1 MMMKRSISEALIGA
15 LPKTDNAKEFLV
27 AIGQKFQFSDKAE
40 TGELMG
46 KLMGMRYDGIGG
58 IREFIMKMVNVANRL
73 SDLKI
78 SVPET
83 FLVHQ
88 ILGILPSQFN
98 QLKTSYNTQKEV
110 WSINEL
116 ISFCAQEEERM
127 RRETG
132 ETVNVVFK
140 PGPKKSFNSK
150 RSKSQDQGGGK
161 KQGQTHKIEGPK
173 AAIQKDKVCWFC
185 GNAGHKK
192 VDCYKFKSWKD
203 KKNKLGGNLLAFV
216 CLESSLIDVPLNS
229 WWFDSGATVHIANSL
244 QGFKSKRRPSEDE
257 KYLYVGNGVQVEIE
271 LIGVV
276 SLKLESGYE
285 LVLENILYV
294 PSMRRNLISIS
305 ALDQAGYAFDI
316 KNGIFKVFFDSNFLA
331 WESHQNCVRV
341 LLTVVESI
349 MESMVRLG
357 QFMGPFAKYLQDCG
371 IVAQYTMPGTPE
383 QNGVAERRNRTLMD
397 MVRSMMSRSNLPKSL
412 WGEAL
417 KTAMYILNR
426 VPTKSV
432 PRTPF
437 ELWTG
442 WKPSLNHFRVW
453 GCPAE
458 VKIYNPMEK
467 KLDPKTTRCF
477 FIGYPPHSKGYRFYC
492 PTQGLIVPT
501 PIVQERI
508 ISQEDEGI
516 NGAQLEQQEMGSVPL
531 PTQDFHVDQPAPVR
545 RSQRVRRPTLSND
558 YVVYLGECD
567 FDIGKVVDPIS
578 FDQAIDGPQSSKWV
592 EAMEDEMLSMKHND
606 VWELVELPNG
616 FKPIGCKWVYKTKK
630 DSKGNIER
638 FKARLVAKGFTQKEG
653 IDYHETFSPVSSKD
667 SFRIIMALVAHFDL
681 ELHQMDVKTAFLNG
695 NLGEEVYMQQP
706 EGFQMKG
713 KEHMVCKLNKSI
725 YGLKQASRQWY
736 LKFDEIVTSLGFI
749 ENKIDQCIYLKISG
763 SKFIFLVLYVDD
775 VLLAS
780 SDLNLLHETK
790 QHLSK
795 TFDMKDLGEASF
807 VLGIEIH
814 RDRSRGTLGLS
825 QNAYIDRV
833 LKRFD
838 MQSCKP
844 GDVPIVKG
852 DVLSK
857 DKCPKNE
864 VEREC
869 MKKVPYASA
878 IGSLM
883 YAQVCTRPDIAFPVN
898 VLGRFLAD
906 PGMEHWIAAKK
917 VMRLCWKS
925 RDDKKSTSGYVF
937 MLGGG
942 AISWKSVKQTLV
954 ASSTMQ
960 AEFVACYGA
969 ATQAIWL
976 RNFISGL
983 KVIDSIS
990 RPIKIFCDNRAAVF
1004 FSKNNKTSSG
1014 SKHIDIKYLS
1024 VRDMVRKGDI
1034 IIEHINTEAM
1044 IADPL
1049 TKGVRH
1055 VVFKCHAE
1063 SMGILSSFD
1072 VLG

>member
-1 MMMKRSISEALIGA
+1 M
-15 LPKTDNAKEFLV
+15 
-27 AIGQKFQFSDKAE
+27 
-40 TGELMG
+40 
-46 KLMGMRYDGIGG
+46 
-58 IREFIMKMVNVANRL
+58 
-73 SDLKI
+73 
-78 SVPET
+78 
-83 FLVHQ
+83 
-88 ILGILPSQFN
+88 
-98 QLKTSYNTQKEV
+98 
-110 WSINEL
+110 
-116 ISFCAQEEERM
+116 
-127 RRETG
+127 
-132 ETVNVVFK
+132 
-140 PGPKKSFNSK
+140 
-150 RSKSQDQGGGK
+150 
-161 KQGQTHKIEGPK
+161 
-173 AAIQKDKVCWFC
+173 
-185 GNAGHKK
+185 
-192 VDCYKFKSWKD
+192 
-203 KKNKLGGNLLAFV
+203 
-216 CLESSLIDVPLNS
+216 
-229 WWFDSGATVHIANSL
+229 
-244 QGFKSKRRPSEDE
+244 
-257 KYLYVGNGVQVEIE
+257 
-271 LIGVV
+271 
-276 SLKLESGYE
+276 
-285 LVLENILYV
+285 
-294 PSMRRNLISIS
+294 
-305 ALDQAGYAFDI
+305 
-316 KNGIFKVFFDSNFLA
+316 
-331 WESHQNCVRV
+331 
-341 LLTVVESI
+341 
-349 MESMVRLG
+349 
-357 QFMGPFAKYLQDCG
+357 
-371 IVAQYTMPGTPE
+371 
-383 QNGVAERRNRTLMD
+383 
-397 MVRSMMSRSNLPKSL
+397 
-412 WGEAL
+412 
-417 KTAMYILNR
+417 
-426 VPTKSV
+426 
-432 PRTPF
+432 
-437 ELWTG
+437 
-442 WKPSLNHFRVW
+442 
-453 GCPAE
+453 
-458 VKIYNPMEK
+458 
-467 KLDPKTTRCF
+467 
-477 FIGYPPHSKGYRFYC
+477 
-492 PTQGLIVPT
+492 
-501 PIVQERI
+501 
-508 ISQEDEGI
+508 
-516 NGAQLEQQEMGSVPL
+516 
-531 PTQDFHVDQPAPVR
+531 R

-578 FDQAIDGPQSSKWV
+578 FDQAVDGPQSSKWV

-713 KEHMVCKLNKSI
+713 KEQMVCKLNKSI

-749 ENKIDQCIYLKISG
+749 ENQIDQCIYLKISG

-795 TFDMKDLGEASF
+795 TFDMKDLGKASF

-917 VMRLCWKS
+917 VMRYLQRTKNFMLTYRRVDRLEVIRYS
-925 RDDKKSTSGYVF
+925 DSDYAGSPDDKKSTSGYVF

-960 AEFVACYGA
+960 AKFVACYGA

-1044 IADPL
+1044 IVDPL